1 MPTLKPDLL
10 RLVYAALAAFLI
22 ASSAQARAA
31 TAVVAIS
38 LDTPT
43 GQLAG
48 SLVLPAAK
56 GPVPV
61 ALIIAGSGPTDRNGN
76 SAMFPGAN
84 NSLMLL
90 AQALGEA
97 GFASVRYDK
106 RGLAGSAAAGSQ
118 EKDVRF
124 DHFIDDAA
132 AWIAKLKGD
141 PRFSS
146 VTVIGHSE
154 GSLIGM
160 VAARRAGASAFVS
173 LAGAGRPASAVLR
186 AQLATKLGGEL
197 AAQSETILSELE
209 QGRTTSAV
217 PASLQVL
224 YRLSVQP
231 YLVSWFRYD
240 PAQSIAAL
248 TVPVLIV
255 QGTTDVQVAVS
266 EAELLKKARPQ
277 AQLAVIPGMNHV
289 LKMVAPNESPPF
301 PSYFDPALPLAP
313 ELTKVLVDF
322 MRINIPR

>member
-1 MPTLKPDLL
+1 MKPDSL
-10 RLVYAALAAFLI
+10 RSLFAALAAFLI
-22 ASSAQARAA
+22 ASAA
-31 TAVVAIS
+31 HAGPAIADIPVT

-48 SLVLPAAK
+48 SLSMPAAK

-76 SAMFPGAN
+76 NKMFPGPN
-84 NSLMLL
+84 NSLMQL
-90 AQALGEA
+90 AQAMGDA
-97 GFASVRYDK
+97 GFASVRFDK
-106 RGLAGSAAAGSQ
+106 RGVAGSAAALIQ

-124 DHFIDDAA
+124 DQYIDDAA
-132 AWIAKLKGD
+132 GWIAKLKRD

-160 VAARRAGASAFVS
+160 VAARKAGADAFVS
-173 LAGAGRPASAVLR
+173 ISGAGRRASDILR
-186 AQLATKLGGEL
+186 VQLAPKLHGDL
-197 AAQSETILSELE
+197 AAQNEAILSGLE
-209 QGRTTSAV
+209 QGRTTAVV
-217 PASLQVL
+217 PAAFQSL
-224 YRLSVQP
+224 YRESVQP

-248 TVPVLIV
+248 AVPVLIV

-266 EAELLKKARPQ
+266 EAELLKKAKPQ

-289 LKMVAPNESPPF
+289 LKLVAAGEGPPF
-301 PSYFDPALPLAP
+301 PSYSDPALPLAP
-313 ELTKVLVDF
+313 ALTTALVEF
-322 MRINIPR
+322 MTKNSRR